1 MHYYTYIHTS
11 MHAYIHTYI
20 HTSIHTYIH
29 IYIHTYIHTYIY
41 IYIYICIGKHM
52 HVSIDSVLLH
62 LVPCVREQHSSVHW
76 HLEPVRWGQRPRDWA
91 GLGSLAGAGTR
102 DLWIFRRRFHNW
114 DDDPR

>member
-1 MHYYTYIHTS
+1 
-11 MHAYIHTYI
+11 
-20 HTSIHTYIH
+20 
-29 IYIHTYIHTYIY
+29 
-41 IYIYICIGKHM
+41 M

-102 DLWIFRRRFHNW
+102 DLWILRRRFHNW